1 MADYTSDLANAR
13 KLDGDIV
20 AAGQPTAAQL
30 DAARREGVHTVVN
43 LRPAGEFDAF
53 DEAARVRDAGM
64 TYVHIPAGP
73 DDINDASARRLDEAL
88 SAEGGCSALVHRE
101 RQPRRRAAGLS
112 RASYPG
118 PQRRRS
124 DENRPR
130 RRPEPEVAAG
140 RGAKKLGRAVAWGC
154 TVAISCTC

>member
-53 DEAARVRDAGM
+53 DEAAHVRDAGM
-64 TYVHIPAGP
+64 TYVHIPVAGP

-88 SAEGGCSALVHRE
+88 GAEGGVPALVHCASSNRVGALLAYRARHIQGRSADE
-101 RQPRRRAAGLS
+101 AMEIGRAAGLNPKS
-112 RASYPG
+112 PLLEATRA
-118 PQRRRS
+118 
-124 DENRPR
+124 
-130 RRPEPEVAAG
+130 
-140 RGAKKLGRAVAWGC
+140 KLG
-154 TVAISCTC
+154 